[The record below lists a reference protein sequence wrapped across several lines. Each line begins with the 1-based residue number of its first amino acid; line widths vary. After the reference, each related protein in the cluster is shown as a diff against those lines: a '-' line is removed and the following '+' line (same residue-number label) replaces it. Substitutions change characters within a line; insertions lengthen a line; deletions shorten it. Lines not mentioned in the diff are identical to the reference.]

1 MSKFGKINLM
11 DEDLPE
17 GLKETAVVEDLTELL
32 APKAN
37 GTRKEMRCTYVMY
50 GKEKLYKAKDNKGNL
65 KWTNSTNSP
74 QIVNEVTGRQR
85 GSIAFANGD
94 VGKKGG
100 RPKGSSNRVSA
111 KQVCDSLGIHPAEY
125 AAAILTSDPVLCRK
139 YGIKNVNEITIKNK
153 EACMKELYVRLEGAA
168 KARQLDSE
176 GNEVGAGNNNDDEK
190 QGVLLYM
197 PEKGAEIEIRTS
209 DTERA
214 EMDRLVGERGANL
227 EWTSEDSDE

>member
-111 KQVCDSLGIHPAEY
+111 KSIADNTGRHPAEFLDAIMSGDQ
-125 AAAILTSDPVLCRK
+125 AACRK
-139 YGIKNVNEITIKNK
+139 YGIKNVNDITLKNK
-153 EACMKELYVRLEGAA
+153 IDAAKELYNRLEGAA
-168 KARQLDSE
+168 KARQLDVE
-176 GNEVGAGNNNDDEK
+176 GNEVGENGQDEK
-190 QGVLLYM
+190 VVFQVMY
-197 PEKGAEIEIRTS
+197 PSAEEDPNKHPKGLTL
-209 DTERA
+209 
-214 EMDRLVGERGANL
+214 EMGGG
-227 EWTSEDSDE
+227 DE